1 MALPATTL
9 PTPPAMLGADPTA
22 KEEYFAALQ
31 KTLDALEA
39 RANRGTNWFQLAGA
53 FLDPGRTGNIGEALG
68 RASTVL
74 GAQQERQAEMQVPVA
89 QMRAQI
95 AGQKYETENNAKA
108 IGLLSQTLGI
118 TPAQVE
124 SKLQAGNI
132 SQAELGKLAQVYPV
146 IAQLSPKVGE
156 IVKGVFSM
164 QKDIGA
170 QALEGQKFGLSQQQF
185 ALEGQKFEAE
195 QQQRRIQNAAADRT
209 AGMSQADLVAKYGSG
224 ILQLM
229 PGGGM
234 PMTPSATGAMPP
246 PAAGAMP
253 PPAASAVPPP
263 AAGAMPPS
271 AAGAMPPPAAG
282 AIPPVANR
290 PPASGLLDDMLKDPK
305 VAMLWNAYVD
315 AAKRS
320 MTPTTD
326 TQTTQALY
334 RDLQSAGSALRQF
347 GLPVPITPTEAA
359 KVVQLYEQTLTG
371 ATPSRSQ
378 FGPAATAPAATA
390 QPPAQVR
397 PQPAAAASDLANL
410 PLAAQAEVAKRRAE
424 EADKPW
430 NQKRDEILSFTP
442 QMLEGSNTNLRQL
455 DFFAR
460 TKPQIFGLMQQ
471 QGVLSGLMTAAQEGA
486 QMTAGDANVRLSLPV
501 RQFLE
506 KVKLSPQDQQA
517 VRDVTRILGVEFL
530 ANVKANK
537 GLLGVNPTDN
547 DARLLQAP
555 MASVDDSAR
564 AMQFWARNQILL
576 NKQRE
581 AMYGALSQYSDRVG
595 TTGSP
600 RQFFSPNSEYARIN
614 KEYAQFRQQLF
625 RQFNPQR

>member
-1 MALPATTL
+1 
-9 PTPPAMLGADPTA
+9 
-22 KEEYFAALQ
+22 
-31 KTLDALEA
+31 
-39 RANRGTNWFQLAGA
+39 
-53 FLDPGRTGNIGEALG
+53 
-68 RASTVL
+68 
-74 GAQQERQAEMQVPVA
+74 MQVPVA

-271 AAGAMPPPAAG
+271 AAGAMPPSAAGAMPPSAAGAMPPSAAGAMPPSAAGAIPPSAAGAMPPSAAG

-378 FGPAATAPAATA
+378 FGPAATAPAATAPAATAPAATAPAATAPAATA